1 MPLEPGTEE
10 GSLNRVTGKAHWGF
24 GLALPSLHRRILRT
38 REYQEVTAVTETP
51 FPPFKSC
58 ETLPER
64 PQSWERGVR
73 TQTLAPQL

>member
-38 REYQEVTAVTETP
+38 RGEYQEVIAVTEA
-51 FPPFKSC
+51 PPSNPVRHF
-58 ETLPER
+58 
-64 PQSWERGVR
+64 QRGHG
-73 TQTLAPQL
+73 AGKEE